1 MSKKLAIPFNRD
13 HGGTF
18 LVGGG
23 GGGGGTR
30 HFFIL
35 TLNNGEALAPYPLL
49 RGHCS
54 AIPDLNGIA
63 RFEHMR
69 LLTASSVILSIV

>member
-13 HGGTF
+13 HGG
-18 LVGGG
+18 GGG
-23 GGGGGTR
+23 G
-30 HFFIL
+30 HSFLL

-49 RGHCS
+49 RGHRS
-54 AIPDLNGIA
+54 AIPDLNGNA